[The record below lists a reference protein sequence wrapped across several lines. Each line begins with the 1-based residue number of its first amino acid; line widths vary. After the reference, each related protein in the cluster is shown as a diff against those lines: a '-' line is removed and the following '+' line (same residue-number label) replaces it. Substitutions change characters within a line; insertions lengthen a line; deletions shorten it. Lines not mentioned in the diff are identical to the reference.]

1 MTVIGADE
9 NLRSAQLAFLRQAAI
24 EIGNG
29 KIPYPL
35 RISRTK
41 ERHVLLYGSHTRTF
55 CGVNLEKKQALKY
68 EPYGNETLA
77 KGCVECHKAVAR
89 LTKEAIASGTSQEK
103 PGNS

>member
-9 NLRSAQLAFLRQAAI
+9 NLRSVQLAFLRQAAV
-24 EIGNG
+24 EIGKG

-35 RISRTK
+35 RLARTR

-55 CGVNLEKKQALKY
+55 CGLELKKTAPKY
-68 EPYGNETLA
+68 EPYNDETLA
-77 KGCVECHKAVAR
+77 RGCAECREAVAR
-89 LTKEAIASGTSQEK
+89 LAKEAIASGTSQEK